1 MNKHVKIT
9 LEFDSNSDFDNETS
23 DYKVNLSSILYGV
36 QRAMDYGGVDNKN
49 LKIGKVETTNL

>member
-23 DYKVNLSSILYGV
+23 DYEVNLSSILYGV
-36 QRAMDYGGVDNKN
+36 RRAMDYGGVDNKN
-49 LKIGKVETTNL
+49 LKISKVETTNL